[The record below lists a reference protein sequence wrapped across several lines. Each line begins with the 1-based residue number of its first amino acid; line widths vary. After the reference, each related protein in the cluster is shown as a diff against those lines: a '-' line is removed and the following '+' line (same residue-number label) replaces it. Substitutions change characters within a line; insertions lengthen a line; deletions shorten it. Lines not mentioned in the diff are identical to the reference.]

1 MASLKR
7 TESFGHVRIPIS
19 SEGKLTACY
28 EAPKWADLAKAWR
41 ISMYLTEPATE
52 KPVEMTSITLL
63 VNVRDY
69 SRAKIVEDR
78 LDAAILSEPLLKKD
92 WMRPEEDEAWRS
104 L

>member
-7 TESFGHVRIPIS
+7 IKPFGHVHIPTS
-19 SEGKLTACY
+19 SEGKLTAYY
-28 EAPKWADLAKAWR
+28 EAAKWADLAKAWR
-41 ISMYLTEPATE
+41 ISMYLTEPATA

-63 VNVRDY
+63 VNIRDY
-69 SRAKIVEDR
+69 NRATIVEDK
-78 LDAAILSEPLLKKD
+78 LDTAILSESLLKKD